1 MVRQLTPHSI
11 PIARGHPISGHHM
24 VGLGMLRQCKRRRF
38 LPDLLDLAL
47 NAHGGLDRWR
57 QVQSLDVLVSLTGG
71 LYRLKGYPDG
81 VPNTLMHVET
91 RHIAVDVS
99 PWHGHSLALRSG
111 PRLDHGRRAPG
122 DRPTQ
127 RPSCLVRRPYPR
139 DPLGPVAPALLH
151 KLCSVE
157 LPKYAVSFYPTGF
170 EVREIEPHQE
180 NGESWRCLWVKS
192 P

>member
-24 VGLGMLRQCKRRRF
+24 ALRLCSELSWFTNVKAMQRRRF

-57 QVQSLDVLVSLTGG
+57 QVQSLDVRVSLTGG

-157 LPKYAVSFYPTGF
+157 LPKCAVSFYPT
-170 EVREIEPHQE
+170 RI
-180 NGESWRCLWVKS
+180 
-192 P
+192 